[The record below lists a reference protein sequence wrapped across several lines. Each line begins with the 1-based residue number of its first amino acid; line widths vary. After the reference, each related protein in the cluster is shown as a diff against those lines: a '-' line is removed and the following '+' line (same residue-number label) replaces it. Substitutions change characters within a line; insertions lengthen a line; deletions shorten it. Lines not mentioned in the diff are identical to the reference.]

1 MRKLA
6 LMLALVLALTG
17 FACAEQSEPIG
28 TLYEQIAGD
37 KVIVAEVL
45 YVNEAPDPIAVDL
58 IDMENPSRDF
68 GLTAILQYEFAYA
81 EWAEADALALI
92 DGEMP
97 AATVELTFDGR
108 HRRDSRL
115 VSRRA
120 PDRRARRRRCALLPP
135 WPRAGL
141 LHRRRD
147 RARSGVKGGCATFVE
162 QRLPGWINRPCPGVP
177 GAFLM
182 RAGQLTSHFR
192 RLIIEIHIENGR
204 ERLP

>member
-6 LMLALVLALTG
+6 LMLVLVLALTG

-28 TLYEQIAGD
+28 TLYEQIASD

-58 IDMENPSRDF
+58 IDMENPTRDF

-97 AATVELTFDGR
+97 AATIELTFDDDTAATLDWYRDARLTAVRGDGDARYYR
-108 HRRDSRL
+108 HGLALDYYIEG
-115 VSRRA
+115 VIARA
-120 PDRRARRRRCALLPP
+120 AA
-135 WPRAGL
+135 
-141 LHRRRD
+141 
-147 RARSGVKGGCATFVE
+147 
-162 QRLPGWINRPCPGVP
+162 
-177 GAFLM
+177 
-182 RAGQLTSHFR
+182 
-192 RLIIEIHIENGR
+192 
-204 ERLP
+204 